1 MSSYA
6 DESAYGASKSS
17 SSRRGSRG
25 SARSSARG
33 AGRGGSARLADRE
46 VFVED
51 GRARPG
57 TGAKR
62 TITHTIRQL
71 PNYLKLLYGLMVDRR
86 VSVVDKL
93 LVAGAIAYIVS
104 PLDLIPDF
112 IPFLGEVDDA
122 FLLVTALQ
130 RLISHAGRH
139 VVLDHWQG
147 DPEEL
152 GDLNLGRAL
161 SAAAFFLPPGMRR
174 ALKAL
179 GRGRR

>member
-1 MSSYA
+1 VSSYA
-6 DESAYGASKSS
+6 EESASRGA
-17 SSRRGSRG
+17 SRRGKRP
-25 SARSSARG
+25 A
-33 AGRGGSARLADRE
+33 AGRDLGRSSARLADRE
-46 VFVED
+46 VRVD
-51 GRARPG
+51 DDLRARPG

-62 TITHTIRQL
+62 TVMGTIRQL
-71 PNYLKLLYGLMVDRR
+71 PNYLKLLYGLMRDGR
-86 VSVVDKL
+86 VSLVDKL

-122 FLLVTALQ
+122 FLLITALQ
-130 RLISHAGRH
+130 RLISHAGHH

-174 ALKAL
+174 ALKAM
-179 GRGRR
+179 GRGKGRD